1 MKRTVFFVSDHTAI
15 TAETF
20 GRSLLS
26 QFETVTFE
34 RVTQPFVD
42 SEAKAM
48 DTRRRIAEAFA
59 RDGQAPLVFSTLT
72 DEHLRGIL
80 QGSEAVVFDL
90 FEAFLDRLE
99 TTLGQSSAQAIGRA
113 HGLGNA
119 ALGRRRVEALRFAI
133 DCDDGIGLDA
143 YDKADIILV
152 GVSRSGKTPASLFLA
167 LYYGIKTANYPLTE
181 EDLNLSAL
189 PARLRTHRKRLFG
202 LTMTPERLHQLREE
216 RRPASRYASLEQCR
230 NEIRAADA
238 LFESAGIPYLD
249 TSTMSVEEI
258 AANILHRSGLKRVR
272 W

>member
-26 QFETVTFE
+26 QFEAVDFE
-34 RVTQPFVD
+34 RVAQPFVD
-42 SEAKAM
+42 CETKAR
-48 DTRRRIAEAFA
+48 DVCRRIAEAHA
-59 RDGQAPLVFSTLT
+59 RNGQAPLVFSTLT
-72 DEHLRGIL
+72 DEHLREIL
-80 QGSEAVVFDL
+80 QCSEAIVFDL
-90 FEAFLDRLE
+90 FDAFLGRLE
-99 TTLGQSSAQAIGRA
+99 TTLGQTSAQAIGRA

-119 ALGRRRVEALRFAI
+119 TLGRGRVEALKFAI

-167 LYYGIKTANYPLTE
+167 LHYGIKAANYPLTD
-181 EDLNLSAL
+181 EDLKLSGL
-189 PARLRTHRKRLFG
+189 PAGLRMHRKRLFG

-216 RRPASRYASLEQCR
+216 RRPASRYASLDQCR
-230 NEIRAADA
+230 NEIRASDA
-238 LFESAGIPYLD
+238 LFRSAGIPYLD

>member
-42 SEAKAM
+42 CEAKAI
-48 DTRRRIAEAFA
+48 DTCRRIADAFA

-72 DEHLRGIL
+72 DDHLRQIL
-80 QGSEAVVFDL
+80 ERSEAVVFDL
-90 FEAFLDRLE
+90 FEAFLDRME
-99 TTLGQSSAQAIGRA
+99 TALGQPSAQAIGRA

-119 ALGRRRVEALRFAI
+119 ALGRGRVEALRFAI
-133 DCDDGIGLDA
+133 DCDDGIGVDA
-143 YDKADIILV
+143 YDNADIILV

-167 LYYGIKTANYPLTE
+167 LHYGIKAANYPLTE
-181 EDLNLSAL
+181 EDLNLSGL
-189 PARLRTHRKRLFG
+189 PSNLRKHRERLFG
-202 LTMTPERLHQLREE
+202 LTMNPERLHQLREE
-216 RRPASRYASLEQCR
+216 RRPGSRYASLEQCR
-230 NEIRAADA
+230 NEIRAADG
-238 LFESAGIPYLD
+238 LFQAAGIPYLD

-258 AANILHRSGLKRVR
+258 AANILHRAGLQRMR

>member
-26 QFETVTFE
+26 QFEAVTFE
-34 RVTQPFVD
+34 RVTLPFVD
-42 SEAKAM
+42 SEAKA
-48 DTRRRIAEAFA
+48 TETCRRIADAAA

-72 DEHLRGIL
+72 DERLRHVL
-80 QGSEAVVFDL
+80 ESSETVVFDL
-90 FEAFLDRLE
+90 FEAFLDRME
-99 TTLGQSSAQAIGRA
+99 TALGLSSAQAVGRA

-119 ALGRRRVEALRFAI
+119 ALGRGRVEALKFAI
-133 DCDDGIGLDA
+133 DCDDGIGIDA
-143 YDKADIILV
+143 YDQADVILI
-152 GVSRSGKTPASLFLA
+152 GVSRSGKTPACLFLA
-167 LYYGIKTANYPLTE
+167 LHYGIKAANYPLTE
-181 EDLNLSAL
+181 EDLDLSAL
-189 PARLRTHRKRLFG
+189 PPSLRKHQGRLFG
-202 LTMTPERLHQLREE
+202 LTMNPERLHQLREE

-238 LFESAGIPYLD
+238 LFQAEGIPSLD

-258 AANILHRSGLKRVR
+258 AANILHRGGLRRMR